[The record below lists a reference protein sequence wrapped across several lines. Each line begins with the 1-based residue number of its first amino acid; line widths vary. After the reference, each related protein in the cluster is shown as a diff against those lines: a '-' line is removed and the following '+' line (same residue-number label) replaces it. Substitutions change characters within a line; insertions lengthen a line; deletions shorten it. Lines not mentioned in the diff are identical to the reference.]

1 MRVRGTHE
9 KCVVAMRA
17 QGARRACVD
26 GSHTLAILK
35 LLRDIKELVPG
46 CNVGPELLG
55 HADGRAVRV
64 TDCKTCECTQFVPY
78 NDRAAGYETGR
89 ERRHRRRA
97 ARQKQGVAKCPR
109 RMLPKIGSNGPR
121 MLSTGALRLQTL
133 ILSPTV
139 ESTCMP
145 GSRTITFLGLEKF
158 AGIAASALFA
168 QRAPTKLL

>member
-1 MRVRGTHE
+1 MRSASLRCAHRVP
-9 KCVVAMRA
+9 
-17 QGARRACVD
+17 GARAFD

-97 ARQKQGVAKCPR
+97 ARQKQGVANCPR

-158 AGIAASALFA
+158 AGIAASAHLC
-168 QRAPTKLL
+168 QRAPTTLL